1 MAPPKLFAELGII
14 GDSPAFR
21 RVLELV
27 GRYAAFDAP
36 VLISGET
43 GTGKE
48 LIARAVH
55 YLGARHDAPFI
66 PVNCGALPETL
77 LENELFGHVRGAYTD
92 ARGEQKGLVAQAQG
106 GTLLLD
112 EVDALSARAQVALL
126 SFLQERQYRPLGS
139 ERMLSADVRIIAATN
154 ADLSALIGEG
164 GFRTDLLFR
173 LDVATVRV
181 PPLRERPD
189 DIPLLSRHFLG
200 RYARQYGR
208 PMPLLSAQVCAVL
221 AGHDWPGNVREL
233 ENAMHRA
240 VILAADELVADLPLG
255 TLARPAPADDR
266 ATQCF
271 DGGLKQARAREI
283 ESFERRYLGW
293 LLDRTR
299 GNIAA
304 AAREAGTERRNLGRI
319 LKRLGLE
326 AGAYRPDRRP
336 LPPIR
341 PPSG

>member
-1 MAPPKLFAELGII
+1 
-14 GDSPAFR
+14 
-21 RVLELV
+21 
-27 GRYAAFDAP
+27 
-36 VLISGET
+36 
-43 GTGKE
+43 
-48 LIARAVH
+48 
-55 YLGARHDAPFI
+55 
-66 PVNCGALPETL
+66 
-77 LENELFGHVRGAYTD
+77 
-92 ARGEQKGLVAQAQG
+92 
-106 GTLLLD
+106 
-112 EVDALSARAQVALL
+112 
-126 SFLQERQYRPLGS
+126 
-139 ERMLSADVRIIAATN
+139 MLSADVRIIAATN

-255 TLARPAPADDR
+255 TLARPACSDDR

-271 DGGLKQARAREI
+271 TGGLKEARAREI

-326 AGAYRPDRRP
+326 AGAYRRAHGHADGAGGSR
-336 LPPIR
+336 
-341 PPSG
+341 